1 MSYRLTGEKSQRT
14 TLSFNWNCNQF
25 GRFMQK
31 NVSEFEFT
39 MNLHHPEQHLTII
52 IILLLWNLVKKIK
65 SFNISIGWVLSLLSD
80 AQRHLWMK
88 LSKHISSVFIIRW
101 IIIQILFEIRVKRIR
116 IKNEEKDSKLLI
128 SKEYLYLKIETIKV
142 KKDSIDVIVE
152 KMQNLP
158 DSAIWRNIIEGLQ
171 RYNKWSST

>member
-1 MSYRLTGEKSQRT
+1 
-14 TLSFNWNCNQF
+14 
-25 GRFMQK
+25 
-31 NVSEFEFT
+31 
-39 MNLHHPEQHLTII
+39 
-52 IILLLWNLVKKIK
+52 
-65 SFNISIGWVLSLLSD
+65 
-80 AQRHLWMK
+80 MK
-88 LSKHISSVFIIRW
+88 LSKHISSVFIIWW

-152 KMQNLP
+152 KMQKLP